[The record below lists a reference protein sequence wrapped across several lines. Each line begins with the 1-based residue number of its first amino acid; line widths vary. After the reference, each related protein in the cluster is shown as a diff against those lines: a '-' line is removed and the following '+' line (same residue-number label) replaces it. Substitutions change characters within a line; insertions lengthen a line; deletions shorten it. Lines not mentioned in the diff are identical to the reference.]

1 MSVETHYPT
10 TELSKARKEL
20 KDNLKVTEE
29 RDVEI
34 ELLRAELQSSGK
46 GHFYHLGVQKLLLN
60 NEQLQ
65 IEVGNVL
72 ERVEGGG

>member
-1 MSVETHYPT
+1 M
-10 TELSKARKEL
+10 
-20 KDNLKVTEE
+20 TEE